1 MRHVRFLAGAVVAML
16 VASPAVTQEFT
27 GTLQKIKDRGSI
39 VVGHRE
45 ASVPFAYLNDQQ
57 EPVGYSIDICLRV
70 VESVKEHIG
79 APDLEVEMVPVNPQT
94 RIPLLANGTIDLEC
108 GSTTYNLTRDQ
119 QIDYSL
125 ITYITGTKLLVKKAS
140 GIQEIDDLD
149 GKSIA
154 LAQGTTNE
162 RAVKREMEERGL
174 DIRIL
179 NVKDHNEGFLA
190 LETDRVDAYS
200 TDDILLYGLIAKS
213 RQPDDYAV
221 VGEFLSYDPY
231 SIMVPPNDSDFR
243 LVVDRTIADLFRS
256 GEIHE
261 IYEKWFGPMGVP
273 MSRMLENAIEL
284 QALPY

>member
-1 MRHVRFLAGAVVAML
+1 MRDVRILAGAVMAAL
-16 VASPAVTQEFT
+16 VASPAVAQDLT
-27 GTLQKIKDRGSI
+27 GTLKAIKERGTI

-45 ASVPFAYLNDQQ
+45 ASVPFSYLNDEQ
-57 EPVGYSIDICLRV
+57 EPVGYTLDICSRV
-70 VESVKEHIG
+70 IENVKERIG
-79 APDLEVEMVPVNPQT
+79 VEDLDVRMVPVNPQT
-94 RIPLLANGTIDLEC
+94 RIPLLANRTIDMEC
-108 GSTTYNLTRDQ
+108 GSTTYNLTRDK

-125 ITYITGTKLLVKKAS
+125 ITYITGTKLLVKKES
-140 GIQEIDDLD
+140 GIEGIDDLD

-174 DIRIL
+174 DIRVL

-190 LETDRVDAYS
+190 LQTDRVDAYS

-213 RQPDDYAV
+213 KAPEDYAV

-243 LVVDRTIADLFRS
+243 LVVDRTVADLFRS
-256 GEIHE
+256 GEIHD
-261 IYEKWFGPMGVP
+261 IYDKWFEPMGVP
-273 MSRMLENAIEL
+273 MSSMLEDAVRI